1 MLEAEAVGS
10 TCCLKPK
17 AGQKGGPFF
26 AYLFPW
32 LLIARG
38 GMGPDSRNQAEK
50 PGVVK
55 VQVWEPKAKKG
66 DMCKTVQATVS
77 HCKGTFRM
85 QCRHKQKGNLR
96 CDYGS
101 VVPKGPLDQAKLCL

>member
-1 MLEAEAVGS
+1 
-10 TCCLKPK
+10 
-17 AGQKGGPFF
+17 
-26 AYLFPW
+26 
-32 LLIARG
+32 
-38 GMGPDSRNQAEK
+38 MGPDSRNQAEK

-85 QCRHKQKGNLR
+85 QCRHNQKGNLR
-96 CDYGS
+96 CDYGC
-101 VVPKGPLDQAKLCL
+101 VVPKAPLDQAKFCLWGPLLGAT